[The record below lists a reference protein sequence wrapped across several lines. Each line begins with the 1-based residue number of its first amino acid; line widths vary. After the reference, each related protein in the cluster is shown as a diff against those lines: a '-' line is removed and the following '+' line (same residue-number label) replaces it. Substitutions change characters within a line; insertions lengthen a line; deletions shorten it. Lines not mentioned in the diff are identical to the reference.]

1 MILVAVAIFGFILI
15 RISYMLLNRKREN
28 MTAGWTEEEFEE
40 EARSEVRLGDHKRTF
55 LYGY

>member
-15 RISYMLLNRKREN
+15 RLSYIQLNRKRTN
-28 MTAGWTEEEFEE
+28 MTAGWTEEDFEE
-40 EARSEVRLGDHKRTF
+40 EARSEVRLGDHKQTF